1 MAVLHFPLDLRDSL
15 ESASGQGGGYPCVQ
29 FVTIPD
35 ALSTDLPQNI
45 WMYTPPGFALGDVV
59 TYDTVDFGLQ
69 GGGQLGVFGGVG
81 LDIDGTADAKQAA
94 AQAASSLSGSGR
106 LGKQGEIT
114 KFENKATNPFRASSF
129 NSSGIRTF
137 GFTFKFISQSAEEA
151 VMARQ
156 IENAFRKFMMPD
168 GQLDSATVVYPPIW
182 EIRFMDGESVNPYMP
197 KLIQSYCTGLNATYN
212 ATSSSFHADG
222 SPVEI
227 DLTVNFQEIRATIRS
242 DLYDADSLEA
252 TPLQRPSGLAGIK
265 GKVGSALSSAQG
277 ALSSAQGALN
287 NAKSTA
293 TSKANSIIKG
303 IR

>member
-1 MAVLHFPLDLRDSL
+1 MAVYHFPLDLRDSL
-15 ESASGQGGGYPCVQ
+15 ESASNQGGGYPCVQ

-35 ALSTDLPQNI
+35 ALSTEAPQNI

-69 GGGQLGVFGGVG
+69 GGGQQDVFGGKGVTVDG
-81 LDIDGTADAKQAA
+81 AADIKQAA
-94 AQAASSLSGSGR
+94 ATAAGKIFGEGVIKRQA
-106 LGKQGEIT
+106 EIT
-114 KFENKATNPFRASSF
+114 KFGNKASNPFRASSF

-151 VMARQ
+151 VMARK

-182 EIRFMDGESVNPYMP
+182 EIRFMNGESVNPYMP

-252 TPLQRPSGLAGIK
+252 TPLQRPSGIAGIK
-265 GKVGSALSSAQG
+265 GKISGAIDTAKGAVGSITNQAQSA
-277 ALSSAQGALN
+277 
-287 NAKSTA
+287 A
-293 TSKANSIIKG
+293 TSKAKSIIKG

>member
-1 MAVLHFPLDLRDSL
+1 MAVYHFPLDLRDSL
-15 ESASGQGGGYPCVQ
+15 ESASNQGGGYPCVQ

-35 ALSTDLPQNI
+35 ALSTEAPQNI

-69 GGGQLGVFGGVG
+69 GGGQLDVFGGKG
-81 LDIDGTADAKQAA
+81 LTVDGTADAKQAA
-94 AQAASSLSGSGR
+94 AQAASSLSGSGT

-151 VMARQ
+151 VMARK

-182 EIRFMDGESVNPYMP
+182 EIRFMNGESVNPYMP

-252 TPLQRPSGLAGIK
+252 TPLQRPSGIAGIK
-265 GKVGSALSSAQG
+265 GKLSGAIDTAKGAVGSIANQAQSA
-277 ALSSAQGALN
+277 
-287 NAKSTA
+287 A
-293 TSKANSIIKG
+293 TSKAKSIIKG